1 MANIKNATLEILTVV
16 SHPHK
21 NVARMSD
28 GWDYSFPAFVEADVD
43 DRFAVVKSHSCAV
56 MSGVIVLCEK
66 I

>member
-1 MANIKNATLEILTVV
+1 MTNIKNATLEILTVM
-16 SHPHK
+16 SHPHR

-43 DRFAVVKSHSCAV
+43 DRFAVVKSKSSAI
-56 MSGVIVLCEK
+56 MSGTIVLCEK